1 VTYDGS
7 REAIARSMKSDECY
21 AEYALRE
28 ECAGRVPISEESWL
42 WMKGVDPGLKEQLDA
57 ERPDI
62 DLSRHDARVAA
73 AKDAGSYLEYRLRC
87 EAAGVEPSSESGY
100 RIERA
105 AASFQGIL

>member
-1 VTYDGS
+1 VTEDDVKRRTDLFGRLCRGAY
-7 REAIARSMKSDECY
+7 EMTCW
-21 AEYALRE
+21 AE
-28 ECAGRVPISEESWL
+28 
-42 WMKGVDPGLKEQLDA
+42 GVDPGLKEQLDA

-62 DLSRHDARVAA
+62 DLSGHDARVAA

-105 AASFQGIL
+105 AASFQGIS